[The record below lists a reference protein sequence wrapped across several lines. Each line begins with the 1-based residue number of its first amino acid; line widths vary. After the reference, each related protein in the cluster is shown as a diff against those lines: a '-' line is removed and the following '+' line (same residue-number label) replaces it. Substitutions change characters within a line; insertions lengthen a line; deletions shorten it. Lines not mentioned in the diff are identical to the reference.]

1 MRNFILFTPHEC
13 EQTKEEE
20 IDGTHD
26 RHEGRKMHK
35 RFWSV
40 NPKKKNIWK
49 T

>member
-20 IDGTHD
+20 IDWTQQVRG
-26 RHEGRKMHK
+26 
-35 RFWSV
+35 
-40 NPKKKNIWK
+40 KKN